1 MLKATEDRERYLKKS
16 ISLLPRHL
24 ESLLAIAKVDRRRS
38 LSEVVQVLI
47 EKEAERRLK
56 E

>member
-16 ISLLPRHL
+16 ISLLPCHL
-24 ESLLAIAKVDRRRS
+24 ESLRSIAKADRRRS

-47 EKEAERRLK
+47 EREAERLLK